1 MAYLT
6 LDQFNTVCG
15 ALPHSTK
22 VIQWM
27 GSHVWKVGGKV
38 FAIGTPGAKP
48 ENQAG
53 ETPTS
58 FTIKTEETAAQFL
71 REIEGIGTAPHLKR
85 GNWLKF
91 AINCDMDADG
101 LKTYIVHS
109 HAIIAQSLTKKL
121 QAELGFKP
129 ADQAKK

>member
-38 FAIGTPGAKP
+38 FAIGTPHCNRGTKP
-48 ENQAG
+48 EDQAG
-53 ETPTS
+53 DTPTS
-58 FTIKTEETAAQFL
+58 FTIKTEEHAAQFL
-71 REIEGIGTAPHLKR
+71 REIEGIGIAPHLKR

-91 AINCDMDADG
+91 SLDCDMDEDG
-101 LKTYIVHS
+101 LKAYIEQS
-109 HAIIAQSLTKKL
+109 HRLIARSLTKKMR
-121 QAELGFKP
+121 QELGFD
-129 ADQAKK
+129 A